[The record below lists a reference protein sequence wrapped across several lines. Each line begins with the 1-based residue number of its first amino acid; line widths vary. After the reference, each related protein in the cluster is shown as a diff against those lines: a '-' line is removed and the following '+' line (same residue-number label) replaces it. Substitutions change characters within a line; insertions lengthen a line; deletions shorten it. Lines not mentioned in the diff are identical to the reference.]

1 MKKLIVVA
9 LCVLCVCQASLLGQE
24 TTGRINGTVF
34 DSQGA
39 VVSNAKVAVTN
50 PSTGFVRTTLSDN
63 TGSYSLPLLP
73 PGTYNMRVEAPR
85 FAPQEQKGIA
95 LLVGQTLTVDQ
106 QLKPGGG
113 Q

>member
-9 LCVLCVCQASLLGQE
+9 LFVLCVCQASLLGQE
-24 TTGRINGTVF
+24 TTGGINGTVF

-63 TGSYSLPLLP
+63 TGS
-73 PGTYNMRVEAPR
+73 
-85 FAPQEQKGIA
+85 
-95 LLVGQTLTVDQ
+95 
-106 QLKPGGG
+106 
-113 Q
+113 